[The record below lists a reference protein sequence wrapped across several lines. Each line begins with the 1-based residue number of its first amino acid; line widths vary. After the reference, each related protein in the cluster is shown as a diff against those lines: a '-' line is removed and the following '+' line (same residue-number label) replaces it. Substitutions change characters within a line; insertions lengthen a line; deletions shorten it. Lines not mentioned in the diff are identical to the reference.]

1 MSSRADSVT
10 WASTGEPAE
19 TIRQLIALGAEK
31 GYLLREE
38 IAATLPADVTASS
51 VLDDLLSQC
60 RDAGIDVDS
69 ESLQRAGTRR
79 ARLDADGIDLTPSRR
94 DTSSDLVRV
103 YLAEMSR
110 VPLLTRGEEVA
121 LATQIE
127 RGHRTVMV
135 AISHTPSL
143 VEQVIR
149 LADAL
154 REDERLIGR
163 LVTHRHWEVT
173 ATRIQRR
180 ARQVRVQIEAVRA
193 AWADAQACHAAWQ
206 RVPTRH
212 RHIAQRAQA
221 QARRARVRV
230 AQLVRRI
237 AFSDATRRDLIQ
249 GFKAAAAV
257 GEEAQRAVDVIKRRL
272 SQRTT
277 GTRLTGTPRR
287 RVRRQLREAR
297 AALAH
302 LTEPLQQTP
311 AAVRLTLEKIA
322 RGEAQAQRA
331 KDALVEANLR
341 LVVSIAKKYTARG
354 LSVLDLIQEGNIGL
368 MRAVDKFEYRRGYKF
383 STYAVWWIRQAVTR
397 AVADR
402 GRTIRVP
409 GHIYDLIGRVSR
421 ASQTLVQEWGREP
434 TPGELGRALGLSA
447 AQVLEARHI
456 AQPAISLETPL
467 GADGDRSLGDTLPD
481 QEAPSPFEVASGL
494 DTRERT
500 EAVLQTLTPRE
511 AEILRQR
518 CGMVDGHER
527 TLEEVGRT
535 FGLTRERI
543 RQVEA
548 TALQKLR
555 SPARRRALRVLLEQ
569 PSHRVPVVRAPM
581 TAV

>member
-1 MSSRADSVT
+1 M
-10 WASTGEPAE
+10 
-19 TIRQLIALGAEK
+19 
-31 GYLLREE
+31 
-38 IAATLPADVTASS
+38 
-51 VLDDLLSQC
+51 
-60 RDAGIDVDS
+60 
-69 ESLQRAGTRR
+69 
-79 ARLDADGIDLTPSRR
+79 
-94 DTSSDLVRV
+94 
-103 YLAEMSR
+103 
-110 VPLLTRGEEVA
+110 
-121 LATQIE
+121 
-127 RGHRTVMV
+127 
-135 AISHTPSL
+135 
-143 VEQVIR
+143 
-149 LADAL
+149 
-154 REDERLIGR
+154 
-163 LVTHRHWEVT
+163 
-173 ATRIQRR
+173 
-180 ARQVRVQIEAVRA
+180 
-193 AWADAQACHAAWQ
+193 
-206 RVPTRH
+206 
-212 RHIAQRAQA
+212 
-221 QARRARVRV
+221 
-230 AQLVRRI
+230 
-237 AFSDATRRDLIQ
+237 
-249 GFKAAAAV
+249 
-257 GEEAQRAVDVIKRRL
+257 
-272 SQRTT
+272 
-277 GTRLTGTPRR
+277 
-287 RVRRQLREAR
+287 RRQLHEAR

-311 AAVRLTLEKIA
+311 AAVRRTLEKIA
-322 RGEAQAQRA
+322 CGEAQAQRA

-341 LVVSIAKKYTARG
+341 LVVSIAKKSTARG
-354 LSVLDLIQEGNIGL
+354 LSFLDLIQEGNIGL

-383 STYAVWWIRQAVTR
+383 STYATWWIRQAVWR

-409 GHIYDLIGRVSR
+409 VHMYDLIGRVSR

-447 AQVLEARHI
+447 AEVLEARHI

-555 SPARRRALRVLLEQ
+555 SPACRRALRVLLEQ
-569 PSHRVPVVRAPM
+569 PSHRVLRGARAHDCRVRP
-581 TAV
+581 